1 VRTTADPARTKHDG
15 YEWLN
20 AARAGTWRPS
30 PAIERAKPTET
41 QQELMAT
48 RADLFAAY
56 AECQA
61 NGDEIVCEQIADS
74 VAELDAELRATGVR
88 VG

>member
-1 VRTTADPARTKHDG
+1 MPRGLAP
-15 YEWLN
+15 
-20 AARAGTWRPS
+20 WRPS

-74 VAELDAELRATGVR
+74 VAELDAELDAELRATGVR